1 MSTSTVNRDP
11 DLQAPEDRNVAWFLL
26 PRRASTDTNVTI
38 VVQRFEPGGG
48 FAEHRH
54 DLLQYFYVTRG
65 EMELTIGDKSAVC
78 GAGDFVSV
86 GRDVPHAGRN
96 ASDGESELLI
106 VDYWPAD
113 SDDRIGLD

>member
-1 MSTSTVNRDP
+1 MHTSTVNRAP
-11 DLQAPEDRNVAWFLL
+11 DLQTPEDRNVAWFLL
-26 PRRASTDTNVTI
+26 PRRASTDTNITI
-38 VVQRFEPGGG
+38 VVQRFESGGS

-54 DLLQYFYVTRG
+54 DLLQYFYVLKG
-65 EMELTIGDKSAVC
+65 QIELTVGDESGVY

-86 GRDVPHAGRN
+86 DRDVPHAGRN

-106 VDYWPAD
+106 VDYWPVD